1 MNDKNNNL
9 TDTVNV
15 MFHASS
21 LTDKT
26 VSYAKVQRNTALSGN
41 IATEILK
48 NNKVFDRETLLY
60 VAGLYRNAVLSLLES
75 GKAVE
80 VLELG
85 TLYLKPKKGMNLQSP
100 TLEDV
105 PEMTLAFTPS
115 ELAVSS
121 VKNVSAGAEVS
132 NRTEPHIERLYN
144 VSERVEGNLLSEGG
158 TVRIKGQKLKVAGE
172 SDDTGLFFAPC
183 DSDGSYNNDMSDWL
197 QVKPNE
203 LVDNSASSILFN
215 LPHSVSSGSYRLILR
230 TAYGSGSRLNKTVR
244 CGVYDAVVT
253 VA

>member
-85 TLYLKPKKGMNLQSP
+85 TLYLKPKKGMNLQNP
-100 TLEDV
+100 TLDDV
-105 PEMTLAFTPS
+105 PEMSLSFTPS
-115 ELAVSS
+115 ELALDS
-121 VKNVSAGAEVS
+121 VKNVTVGAEVTS
-132 NRTEPHIERLYN
+132 RSEPLIERLYN
-144 VSERVEGNLLSEGG
+144 VSERVEGNLLSVGG
-158 TVRIKGQKLKVAGE
+158 TVRIKGQKLKVAG
-172 SDDTGLFFAPC
+172 D
-183 DSDGSYNNDMSDWL
+183 
-197 QVKPNE
+197 
-203 LVDNSASSILFN
+203 
-215 LPHSVSSGSYRLILR
+215 
-230 TAYGSGSRLNKTVR
+230 
-244 CGVYDAVVT
+244 
-253 VA
+253 

>member
-75 GKAVE
+75 GKAC
-80 VLELG
+80 
-85 TLYLKPKKGMNLQSP
+85 
-100 TLEDV
+100 
-105 PEMTLAFTPS
+105 
-115 ELAVSS
+115 
-121 VKNVSAGAEVS
+121 
-132 NRTEPHIERLYN
+132 R
-144 VSERVEGNLLSEGG
+144 
-158 TVRIKGQKLKVAGE
+158 
-172 SDDTGLFFAPC
+172 
-183 DSDGSYNNDMSDWL
+183 
-197 QVKPNE
+197 
-203 LVDNSASSILFN
+203 
-215 LPHSVSSGSYRLILR
+215 
-230 TAYGSGSRLNKTVR
+230 GSGAWNALP
-244 CGVYDAVVT
+244 
-253 VA
+253 